1 MKKTLFIISS
11 LFFIGCA
18 NSNDI
23 LYSQDE
29 NSLPKNTTELSL
41 ISKNMLA
48 KNATESVIMDLS
60 FTTGVINENGGCS
73 FTDLISP
80 QGSYFTSTK
89 CYGPNPIEQNGYLVR
104 GYGKPRRVPNYSG
117 YLYWHGVML
126 KAENRSKTVIS
137 TRGDAT
143 IVDDPISNA
152 ISIEQ
157 YFEENKTYEIIITSN
172 ISDYI
177 YVTKNNNRENR
188 LDDDLFNIDK
198 SEAVPTLALELSD
211 SPQIPGNDPCAERP
225 NVGRKVVAANYYKT
239 QKTEK
244 TTEWNREDKT
254 YTFYFSTTAPK
265 NSLIIYYLPEQSGER
280 PANHV
285 PESAYTIDIRNVK
298 IIKKPFDPTHVVPP
312 RVTTPDP
319 DLPCGFRGGC

>member
-1 MKKTLFIISS
+1 MKKTLFVISS
-11 LFFIGCA
+11 LFFIACA

-48 KNATESVIMDLS
+48 KNAAESVIMDLS

-73 FTDLISP
+73 FKDLVGP
-80 QGSYFTSTK
+80 QGTYFTSTK
-89 CYGPNPIEQNGYLVR
+89 CYGPNPIQQNGYSIR
-104 GYGKPRRVPNYSG
+104 GYGKPRRVEAYSG
-117 YLYWHGVML
+117 YWYWHGVML
-126 KAENRSKTVIS
+126 NAENRSKTVSS
-137 TRGDAT
+137 TRGGT
-143 IVDDPISNA
+143 TLVDDPISNA

-157 YFEENKTYEIIITSN
+157 YFEPNQTYEIIVTTN
-172 ISDYI
+172 LEDYI
-177 YVTKNNNRENR
+177 YTTQHDTHNYN
-188 LDDDLFNIDK
+188 DDEYEIDR
-198 SEAVPTLALELSD
+198 SEASPTLALELSD
-211 SPQIPGNDPCAERP
+211 SPLILGNDPCAERP
-225 NVGRKVVAANYYKT
+225 NVANKINSANYYKK

-244 TTEWNREDKT
+244 TTHWSNEDKT
-254 YTFYFSTTAPK
+254 YTYYFSTLVPK

-285 PESAYTIDIRNVK
+285 PESAYKIDIRNVK

-319 DLPCGFRGGC
+319 SLPCGFRGGC